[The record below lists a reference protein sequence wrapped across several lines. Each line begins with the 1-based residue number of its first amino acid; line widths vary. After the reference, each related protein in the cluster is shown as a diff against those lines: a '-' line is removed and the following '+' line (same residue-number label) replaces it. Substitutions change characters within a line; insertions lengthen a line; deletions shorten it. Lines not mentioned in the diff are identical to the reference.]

1 MSLGISVDPRRRSK
15 SEEGQK
21 LNVERLQEYK
31 SRLVVFPRKAGKP
44 KAGDAT
50 VSTPLCSLC
59 DAIDGKCRVT
69 TLLPTSPVTLS
80 LSPPLTPP
88 RLLVPLPTR
97 RRGPTLSPP
106 SDLLVLLR
114 GTKVRG
120 RRGSLRRRLP
130 RRPSKFGLIRYLEG
144 LVLLPGGCTY
154 DHCIL
159 DSLNYAVVVI
169 RYGIRMM

>member
-21 LNVERLQEYK
+21 LNVERLKEYK
-31 SRLVVFPRKAGKP
+31 SRLVVFPKKAGKP

-50 VSTPLCSLC
+50 VSALLFSFATPLTEN
-59 DAIDGKCRVT
+59 CRVT
-69 TLLPTSPVTLS
+69 TSPPTSPVTPS

-97 RRGPTLSPP
+97 RRSPTLSPP

-130 RRPSKFGLIRYLEG
+130 KRPSKLGLIRYLEG
-144 LVLLPGGCTY
+144 LVLFLGDAPMITAFL
-154 DHCIL
+154 I
-159 DSLNYAVVVI
+159 I
-169 RYGIRMM
+169 